1 MGSRLAAAAMMV
13 LFLSAA
19 CARSEKA
26 SDAALAGREERV
38 MGSWTVRSPQI
49 ARKTSRGVAAA
60 ALAGL
65 VGAAVFGLWH
75 RPG

>member
-1 MGSRLAAAAMMV
+1 MGSRLAAAAMTIM
-13 LFLSAA
+13 LLSSA

-26 SDAALAGREERV
+26 PGAAFAAREERV

-49 ARKTSRGVAAA
+49 ARKTSRGVAAV
-60 ALAGL
+60 ALVGL